1 MNRTIYQ
8 YENKSR
14 PVQEPS
20 TSAKSRQ
27 DFPVDYPKLCF
38 LHFEHSFWI
47 RNQFIAIKPFL
58 IFFKV

>member
-27 DFPVDYPKLCF
+27 DFPLLTIQNCV
-38 LHFEHSFWI
+38 
-47 RNQFIAIKPFL
+47 
-58 IFFKV
+58 FFAL

>member
-27 DFPVDYPKLCF
+27 DFPL
-38 LHFEHSFWI
+38 LTLQNFEHSFWI

-58 IFFKV
+58 IFLKYR

>member
-20 TSAKSRQ
+20 TGAKSRQ
-27 DFPVDYPKLCF
+27 DFPLLTLQNCVFCTLNILF
-38 LHFEHSFWI
+38 G
-47 RNQFIAIKPFL
+47 
-58 IFFKV
+58 